1 MNQIVYLLLPSICNL
16 VDYKKDLLQFKK
28 H

>member
-1 MNQIVYLLLPSICNL
+1 MNQIVYLLSPSVCNL
-16 VDYKKDLLQFKK
+16 VDCKKDLLQFKK